1 MMDSVFQDL
10 RYALR
15 TLRRTPV
22 FTLIAVLTL
31 ATAIGANTVIFSV
44 LNGVVLRPLQYQDS
58 DRLFGIWE
66 RSEGG
71 DYRLGSYPTFRDWRA
86 QSNVFEALAYIR
98 GSSSLIPT
106 NDGSRRVGTAFVS
119 DEFFDV
125 LKGPPLVG
133 RLFSPEE
140 QRPGGPPVA
149 VLTYEL
155 WRDVFG
161 GDRGAVGSTIRLNDA
176 TYTVVGVLPAWFRFP
191 SWAGVYVPLATI
203 VPSDRILTQRGFHA
217 DSRIVVKLKPD
228 VSVAQAQAAMAN
240 IQARLATAYP
250 AENRGW
256 TQVELASLFEE
267 ELRFGAVRPILIL
280 LSAAVAAVLLL
291 ACANVAN
298 MSLVRAATRS
308 RELAVRAALG
318 AGRGR
323 VARLLFTE
331 SAVLVLAGGVVGLL
345 LAFWAIALV
354 RAAAPGGLPRVNEI
368 AIDARMLGFTA
379 LICLLTTVAVGV
391 VPAVRPPAAD
401 LSVPLK
407 AGSPGAGTS
416 GIWLRLRSALVA
428 LEVALALVLLIG
440 TGLLVRSLWA
450 LSHVDPGFDPKGVIT
465 FAVFPPHRYDAAE
478 RAVDLYQRV
487 ASAIASLPGAG
498 EVALSNHVPLTGASL
513 PRPIE
518 VPGRTPD
525 PQGDPPVLFRT
536 ISAGYF
542 DVMRIPMRKGR
553 AFTATDIALAS
564 RVAII
569 NETLARRFLPGQ
581 NPIGKFVTL
590 FKSAQARSDFG
601 QRFPVEIIGVV
612 GDVKHTGLQDDAAPE
627 VYIPY
632 TVNPWGY
639 MNVVVRT
646 RGDPQAVLA
655 AIPRA
660 VAAVDRDIPVAG
672 PQRPGALTQVVSG
685 QWARQRFTVTML
697 SGFAGGALLL
707 AALGIFGVI
716 AYVVTLR
723 TREFGVRAALGATPR
738 DIVRLVIRQTTGVVV
753 MGLVV
758 GVGAALGLTR
768 LMTSLLYNV
777 PATDPLTFASLT
789 VFLAVVALL
798 ASYLPAR
805 RATRGDPMIALR
817 NE

>member
-1 MMDSVFQDL
+1 MDAVFQDL

-31 ATAIGANTVIFSV
+31 AVAIGANTVIFSV
-44 LNGVVLRPLQYQDS
+44 LNGVVLRPLQYDAS

-66 RSEGG
+66 RSERG
-71 DYRLGSYPTFRDWRA
+71 DYRLSSYPTFRDWRA
-86 QSNVFEALAYIR
+86 QSNVFQALAYIR
-98 GSSSLIPT
+98 GSSSLMPT
-106 NDGSRRVGTAFVS
+106 NDGTRQVGTAFVS

-125 LKGPPLVG
+125 LKGPPLIG
-133 RLFSPEE
+133 RLFTREE
-140 QRPGGPPVA
+140 QQSGGPPVA

-161 GDRGAVGSTIRLNDA
+161 GDRAAVGSMIRLNDA
-176 TYTVVGVLPAWFRFP
+176 AYTIVGVLPAWFRFP
-191 SWAGVYVPLATI
+191 SWAGVYVPLTTI
-203 VPSDRILTQRGFHA
+203 LPTDRVLTQRGFHA
-217 DSRIVVKLKPD
+217 DSRIVVKLKPG
-228 VSVAQAQAAMAN
+228 VSVSQAQASMAS

-256 TQVELASLFEE
+256 TQVELPSLFEE

-331 SAVLVLAGGVVGLL
+331 SAVLVLAGGVLGLL
-345 LAFWAIALV
+345 LAFWAIGLV
-354 RAAAPGGLPRVNEI
+354 RVAAPGGLPRVNEI

-391 VPAVRPPAAD
+391 APAVRPPTAD
-401 LSVPLK
+401 LSAPLK
-407 AGSPGAGTS
+407 AGSPGAGAAR
-416 GIWLRLRSALVA
+416 IWLRLRSALVA
-428 LEVALALVLLIG
+428 LEVAIALVLLIG

-450 LSHVDPGFDPKGVIT
+450 LTHVDPGFDPKGVIT
-465 FAVFPPHRYDAAE
+465 FGVFPPPRYDTAE

-487 ASAIASLPGAG
+487 AGAIAALPGAG
-498 EVALSNHVPLTGASL
+498 EVALSNHVPLSGAYL

-525 PQGDPPVLFRT
+525 PQGDPPVLFRA
-536 ISAGYF
+536 ISAEYF
-542 DVMRIPMRKGR
+542 DVMRIPMRMGR
-553 AFTATDIALAS
+553 AFAPTDIALAS
-564 RVAII
+564 HVAII

-601 QRFPVEIIGVV
+601 QRFSVEIIGVV
-612 GDVKHTGLQDDAAPE
+612 SDVRHTGLEDAPAPE

-632 TVNPWGY
+632 TVNPWGH

-646 RGDPQAVLA
+646 RGDTQALLA

-660 VAAVDRDIPVAG
+660 VAAVDRDIPVTGA
-672 PQRPGALTQVVSG
+672 QRPAALTQGVSG
-685 QWARQRFTVTML
+685 QWARQRFTVSVL
-697 SGFAGGALLL
+697 SGFAGVALLL

-753 MGLVV
+753 VGLVI

-768 LMTSLLYNV
+768 LMTGLLYNV

-805 RATRGDPMIALR
+805 RATRVDPMIALR

>member
-1 MMDSVFQDL
+1 MIDSVLQDL

-44 LNGVVLRPLQYQDS
+44 LNGVVLRPLQYDAS

-86 QSNVFEALAYIR
+86 QNDVFDALAFIR
-98 GSSSLIPT
+98 GSSSLMPG
-106 NDGSRRVGTAFVS
+106 NDGARRVGTAFVS
-119 DEFFDV
+119 EEFFDV
-125 LKGPPLVG
+125 LRGPPLIG

-140 QRPGGPPVA
+140 SQPGSPRVA
-149 VLTYEL
+149 VLTYAL
-155 WRDVFG
+155 WHEAFG
-161 GDRGAVGSTIRLNDA
+161 GDRSAIGSTIRLNDG
-176 TYTVVGVLPAWFRFP
+176 TYTVVGVLPDWFRFP
-191 SWAGVYVPLATI
+191 SWADVYVPLSTI
-203 VPSDRILTQRGFHA
+203 LPSDPILAQRGFHA
-217 DSRIVVKLKPD
+217 DSRIVAKLKPA
-228 VSVAQAQAAMAN
+228 VSTERAQAALSA
-240 IQARLATAYP
+240 IQTRLAAAYP
-250 AENRGW
+250 TDNRGW
-256 TQVELASLFEE
+256 TQVEFVSLYEQ
-267 ELRFGAVRPILIL
+267 ELQFGAVRPILIL
-280 LSAAVAAVLLL
+280 LSAAVATVLLL

-308 RELAVRAALG
+308 RELAMRAALG

-331 SAVLVLAGGVVGLL
+331 SAVLVLAGGVIGLL
-345 LAFWAIALV
+345 LAFWAIGLL

-379 LICLLTTVAVGV
+379 LICLLVTVAVGV
-391 VPAVRPPAAD
+391 APAVRPPTAD

-407 AGSPGAGTS
+407 AGSPGAGAS

-465 FAVFPPHRYDAAE
+465 FGVFPPPRYDAAE

-498 EVALSNHVPLTGASL
+498 EVALSNHVPLTGAYL

-518 VPGRTPD
+518 VPGRSPD

-536 ISAGYF
+536 ISVEYF
-542 DVMRIPMRKGR
+542 DVMRIPVRKGR
-553 AFTATDIALAS
+553 AFTATDVALAS
-564 RVAII
+564 RMAII
-569 NETLARRFLPGQ
+569 NETLAHRFFPGQ

-590 FKSAQARSDFG
+590 FKSAQARKDFG
-601 QRFPVEIIGVV
+601 ERFSVEIIGVV
-612 GDVKHTGLQDDAAPE
+612 GDVRHTGLEDAPAPE

-646 RGDPQAVLA
+646 RGDPQAVLG

-660 VAAVDRDIPVAG
+660 VAAVDRDIPVTG
-672 PQRPGALTQVVSG
+672 PQRPGPLTQAVSG
-685 QWARQRFTVTML
+685 QLARQRITVTVL

-716 AYVVTLR
+716 AYIVTLR

-753 MGLVV
+753 VGLVV
-758 GVGAALGLTR
+758 GFGAALAVTR
-768 LMTSLLYNV
+768 LMTRLLYDV

-805 RATRGDPMIALR
+805 RATRVDPMIALR

>member
-1 MMDSVFQDL
+1 MDTLLQDL

-31 ATAIGANTVIFSV
+31 ATAIGATTVIFSV
-44 LNGVVLRPLQYQDS
+44 LNGVVLRPLQYDAS
-58 DRLFGIWE
+58 DRVFGIWE
-66 RSEGG
+66 RSERG
-71 DYRLGSYPTFRDWRA
+71 DYRLASYPTFRDWRA

-98 GSSSLIPT
+98 GSSSLIPA
-106 NDGSRRVGTAFVS
+106 NDGTRQVGTALVS
-119 DEFFDV
+119 DGFFDV
-125 LKGPPLVG
+125 LKGPPLIG

-140 QRPGGPPVA
+140 QRPGGPPLA

-161 GDRGAVGSTIRLNDA
+161 GDRGVVGSTIRLNNA
-176 TYTVVGVLPAWFRFP
+176 GYTIVGVLPAWYRFP
-191 SWAGVYVPLATI
+191 SWASVYVPLGTI
-203 VPSDRILTQRGFHA
+203 LPTDRILTQRGFHA
-217 DSRIVVKLKPD
+217 DSRIVVKLKPG
-228 VSVAQAQAAMAN
+228 VSVTQAQASMAS

-250 AENRGW
+250 VENRGW
-256 TQVELASLFEE
+256 TQVELPSLFEE

-280 LSAAVAAVLLL
+280 LSAAVATVLLL

-298 MSLVRAATRS
+298 MSLVRAAARS

-318 AGRGR
+318 AERGR

-345 LAFWAIALV
+345 FAFWAIGLV
-354 RAAAPGGLPRVNEI
+354 RAAAPEGLPRVNEI

-379 LICLLTTVAVGV
+379 LICLLATVAVGV
-391 VPAVRPPAAD
+391 APAVRPPTAD

-407 AGSPGAGTS
+407 AGSPGAGAS

-465 FAVFPPHRYDAAE
+465 FQVNPPPRYDAPD
-478 RAVDLYQRV
+478 RAVDLYQHV
-487 ASAIASLPGAG
+487 ASAIASLPGASQ
-498 EVALSNHVPLTGASL
+498 VALSNHVPLTGASL

-518 VPGRTPD
+518 IPGRTPD

-536 ISAGYF
+536 ISSEYF
-542 DVMRIPMRKGR
+542 DVMRIPMRQGR
-553 AFTATDIALAS
+553 AFAPTDIALAS

-569 NETLARRFLPGQ
+569 NETLARRFFPGP

-590 FKSAQARSDFG
+590 FKSAQARKDFG
-601 QRFPVEIIGVV
+601 ERFSVEIIGVV
-612 GDVKHTGLQDDAAPE
+612 GDVRHTGLEDAPAPE

-646 RGDPQAVLA
+646 RRDTQALLGAIPQAVA
-655 AIPRA
+655 T
-660 VAAVDRDIPVAG
+660 VDRDIPVTG
-672 PQRPGALTQVVSG
+672 PQRPGALTQAVSG
-685 QWARQRFTVTML
+685 QWARQRFTVTVL

-738 DIVRLVIRQTTGVVV
+738 DIVRLVIRQITGVVV
-753 MGLVV
+753 VGLVV
-758 GVGAALGLTR
+758 GVGAALALTR
-768 LMTSLLYNV
+768 LMTTLLYNV

-805 RATRGDPMIALR
+805 RATRVDPMIALR

>member
-1 MMDSVFQDL
+1 METLFQDL

-44 LNGVVLRPLQYQDS
+44 LNGVVLRPLQYDAS

-71 DYRLGSYPTFRDWRA
+71 DYRLGSYPTFRDWHA

-98 GSSSLIPT
+98 GSSSLIST
-106 NDGSRRVGTAFVS
+106 NDGSSRVGTAFVS

-125 LKGPPLVG
+125 LKAPPLIG
-133 RLFSPEE
+133 RVFSPEE
-140 QRPGGPPVA
+140 QQPGGPPVA

-176 TYTVVGVLPAWFRFP
+176 SYTIVGVLPAWFRFP
-191 SWAGVYVPLATI
+191 SWAGVYVPLTTI
-203 VPSDRILTQRGFHA
+203 LPTDRILTQRGFHA
-217 DSRIVVKLKPD
+217 DSRIVAKLKPH
-228 VSVAQAQAAMAN
+228 VSPKHVQASMAS
-240 IQARLATAYP
+240 IQARLATTYP

-256 TQVELASLFEE
+256 TQVELASVFEE

-280 LSAAVAAVLLL
+280 LAAAVATVLLL

-298 MSLVRAATRS
+298 MSLARAATRS

-331 SAVLVLAGGVVGLL
+331 SAVLVLAGGVLGLL
-345 LAFWAIALV
+345 LAFWAIGLL
-354 RAAAPGGLPRVNEI
+354 RATAPGGLPRVNEI
-368 AIDARMLGFTA
+368 AIDARMVGFTA
-379 LICLLTTVAVGV
+379 LICLLATVAVGV
-391 VPAVRPPAAD
+391 APAVRAPTAD

-407 AGSPGAGTS
+407 AGSLGAGAS

-465 FAVFPPHRYDAAE
+465 FGVFPPPRYDAAE

-498 EVALSNHVPLTGASL
+498 EVALSNHVPLTGAYL

-518 VPGRTPD
+518 IPGRTPD

-536 ISAGYF
+536 VSAEYF
-542 DVMRIPMRKGR
+542 DVMRIPVRQGR
-553 AFTATDIALAS
+553 AFAAADVALAS
-564 RVAII
+564 HVAII
-569 NETLARRFLPGQ
+569 NETLARRFLPDQ

-601 QRFPVEIIGVV
+601 QRFSVEIVGVV
-612 GDVKHTGLQDDAAPE
+612 GDVRHTGLEDAPAPE

-639 MNVVVRT
+639 MSVVVRT
-646 RGDPQAVLA
+646 RGDTQALLG

-660 VAAVDRDIPVAG
+660 VAAVDRDIPVTG
-672 PQRPGALTQVVSG
+672 PQRPGALTQAVSG
-685 QWARQRFTVTML
+685 QWARQRFTVTVL

-753 MGLVV
+753 VGLVV
-758 GVGAALGLTR
+758 GFGAALALTR
-768 LMTSLLYNV
+768 LMTRLLYNV

-805 RATRGDPMIALR
+805 RATRVDPMIALR

>member
-1 MMDSVFQDL
+1 MNDLLQDL
-10 RYALR
+10 RYAVR
-15 TLRRTPV
+15 TLRRAPV
-22 FTLIAVLTL
+22 FTLVAVLTL
-31 ATAIGANTVIFSV
+31 AVGIGANTVVFSV
-44 LNGVVLRPLQYQDS
+44 LNGVVLSPLKYEDS

-66 RSEGG
+66 RSERG
-71 DYRLGSYPTFRDWRA
+71 DYRLGSYPTFKDWRA
-86 QSNVFEALAYIR
+86 QSHVFDALAYIR
-98 GSSSLIPT
+98 GSSSLMPA
-106 NDGSRRVGTAFVS
+106 NDGSRQVGTAFVS
-119 DEFFDV
+119 DEFFNV
-125 LKGPPLVG
+125 LRGPPLVG

-140 QRPGGPPVA
+140 ERPGGPRVA
-149 VLTYEL
+149 LLTYEL
-155 WRDVFG
+155 WRDAFG
-161 GDRGAVGSTIRLNDA
+161 SDRAAVGSTIRLNDA
-176 TYTVVGVLPAWFRFP
+176 AYTIVGVLPAWFRFP
-191 SWAGVYVPLATI
+191 SWAGVYVPLGTI
-203 VPSDRILTQRGFHA
+203 VGNDRILTQRGFHA
-217 DSRIVVKLKPD
+217 DSRIVAKLKPN
-228 VSVAQAQAAMAN
+228 VSPRQAQAAMAS

-250 AENRGW
+250 GENGGW

-267 ELRFGAVRPILIL
+267 ELRFGEVRPILIL
-280 LSAAVAAVLLL
+280 LSAAVATVLLL

-323 VARLLFTE
+323 MARLLFTE
-331 SAVLVLAGGVVGLL
+331 SAVLVVAGAVLGLL
-345 LAFWAIALV
+345 LAFWAIGLV

-368 AIDARMLGFTA
+368 AIDARMLAFTA
-379 LICLLTTVAVGV
+379 LISLLAAVAVGV
-391 VPAVRPPAAD
+391 APAVRPPITD
-401 LSVPLK
+401 LSTPLK
-407 AGSPGAGTS
+407 AGSPGAGAS
-416 GIWLRLRSALVA
+416 GVWLRLRSALVA
-428 LEVALALVLLIG
+428 LEVALTLVLLIG

-450 LSHVDPGFDPKGVIT
+450 LSHVDPGFDPRGVIT
-465 FAVFPPHRYDAAE
+465 FQLFPPPRYDAPN

-487 ASAIASLPGAG
+487 AGAIASLPGAG

-536 ISAGYF
+536 ISAEYF

-553 AFTATDIALAS
+553 AFTTTDIALAS

-569 NETLARRFLPGQ
+569 NETLVRRFLPGQ

-601 QRFPVEIIGVV
+601 QRFSVEIIGVV
-612 GDVKHTGLQDDAAPE
+612 SDVRHTGLEDAPAPE

-632 TVNPWGY
+632 TVNPWGH

-646 RGDPQAVLA
+646 RGDPEALLS

-660 VAAVDRDIPVAG
+660 VAAIDRDIPVAG
-672 PQRPGALTQVVSG
+672 AQRPGALAQVVSG
-685 QWARQRFTVTML
+685 QLARQRFTVSVL

-707 AALGIFGVI
+707 AVLGIFGVI

-723 TREFGVRAALGATPR
+723 TREFGVRAALGATPH
-738 DIVRLVIRQTTGVVV
+738 DIVRLVIRQTTGVVGV
-753 MGLVV
+753 GLVV
-758 GVGAALGLTR
+758 GIGAALGLTH
-768 LMTSLLYNV
+768 LMTRLLYNV
-777 PATDPLTFASLT
+777 PATDPLTFATLT

-805 RATRGDPMIALR
+805 RATRVDPMIALR
-817 NE
+817 GE

>member
-1 MMDSVFQDL
+1 MMDSVLQDL

-44 LNGVVLRPLQYQDS
+44 LNGVLLRPLQYDAS

-66 RSEGG
+66 RSERG

-98 GSSSLIPT
+98 GSSSLIPS
-106 NDGSRRVGTAFVS
+106 NDGTRRVGTAFVS
-119 DEFFDV
+119 DEFFAV
-125 LKGPPLVG
+125 LRGPPLIG

-161 GDRGAVGSTIRLNDA
+161 GDRAAVGSTIQLNEVP
-176 TYTVVGVLPAWFRFP
+176 YTIIGVLPPWFRFP
-191 SWAGVYVPLATI
+191 SWASVYVPLSTILAT
-203 VPSDRILTQRGFHA
+203 DRILTQRGFHA
-217 DSRIVVKLKPD
+217 DSRIVAKLKPH
-228 VSVAQAQAAMAN
+228 VSPQQAQASMAS
-240 IQARLATAYP
+240 IQARLATAYA

-256 TQVELASLFEE
+256 TQVELVSLFEQ
-267 ELRFGAVRPILIL
+267 ELSFGAVRPILIL
-280 LSAAVAAVLLL
+280 LCAAVATVLLL

-331 SAVLVLAGGVVGLL
+331 SAVLVLAGGLIGLL
-345 LAFWAIALV
+345 LAFCAIGLV
-354 RAAAPGGLPRVNEI
+354 RAAAPGGLPRANEI
-368 AIDARMLGFTA
+368 VIDARMLGFTA
-379 LICLLTTVAVGV
+379 LICLLVTVAVGV
-391 VPAVRPPAAD
+391 APAMRTPTAD

-407 AGSPGAGTS
+407 AGSPGAGAS

-465 FAVFPPHRYDAAE
+465 FGVFPPPRYDAAE

-498 EVALSNHVPLTGASL
+498 EVALSNHVPLSGAYL

-518 VPGRTPD
+518 VPGRSPD

-536 ISAGYF
+536 ISAEYF
-542 DVMRIPMRKGR
+542 DVMRIPVRKGR
-553 AFTATDIALAS
+553 AFTAADIALGS
-564 RVAII
+564 RMAII
-569 NETLARRFLPGQ
+569 NETLAHRFFPGQ

-590 FKSAQARSDFG
+590 FKSAQSRKDFG
-601 QRFPVEIIGVV
+601 ERFSVEIIGVI
-612 GDVKHTGLQDDAAPE
+612 GDVRHTSLEEAPAPE

-632 TVNPWGY
+632 TVNPWGQ

-646 RGDPQAVLA
+646 RGDPQAVLG

-660 VAAVDRDIPVAG
+660 VAAVDRDVPVTG
-672 PQRPGALTQVVSG
+672 PQRPGALTQAVSG
-685 QWARQRFTVTML
+685 QWARQRFTVTVL

-753 MGLVV
+753 VGLVV
-758 GVGAALGLTR
+758 GFGAALAVTR
-768 LMTSLLYNV
+768 LMTRLLYNV

-789 VFLAVVALL
+789 VFLAVVALV

-805 RATRGDPMIALR
+805 RATRVDPMIALR

>member
-1 MMDSVFQDL
+1 MDTVFQDL

-31 ATAIGANTVIFSV
+31 ATAIGANTAIFSV
-44 LNGVVLRPLQYQDS
+44 LNGVVLRPLQYDAS

-98 GSSSLIPT
+98 GSSSLIPST
-106 NDGSRRVGTAFVS
+106 DGTRQVGTAFVS

-125 LKGPPLVG
+125 LKAPPLIG
-133 RLFSPEE
+133 RVFSREE
-140 QRPGGPPVA
+140 QQPGGPPVA

-161 GDRGAVGSTIRLNDA
+161 GDRAAVGSTIRLNDA
-176 TYTVVGVLPAWFRFP
+176 SYTIVGVLPAWYRFP
-191 SWAGVYVPLATI
+191 SWASVYVPLSTI
-203 VPSDRILTQRGFHA
+203 LPTDRILTQRGFHA
-217 DSRIVVKLKPD
+217 DSRIVVKLKPG
-228 VSVAQAQAAMAN
+228 VSVTQAQGAMAN
-240 IQARLATAYP
+240 IQARLAAAYP
-250 AENRGW
+250 ADNRGW
-256 TQVELASLFEE
+256 TQVELPSLFEE

-280 LSAAVAAVLLL
+280 LSVAVATVLLL

-331 SAVLVLAGGVVGLL
+331 SAALVLAGGAIGVL
-345 LAFWAIALV
+345 LAFWAIGLL

-379 LICLLTTVAVGV
+379 LICLLATVAVGV
-391 VPAVRPPAAD
+391 APAVRPPAAD

-407 AGSPGAGTS
+407 AGSPGAGAS

-465 FAVFPPHRYDAAE
+465 FQVNPPPRYDTPD

-498 EVALSNHVPLTGASL
+498 QVALSNHVPLTGASL

-518 VPGRTPD
+518 IPGRTPD

-536 ISAGYF
+536 ISAEYF
-542 DVMRIPMRKGR
+542 DVMRIPVRQGR
-553 AFTATDIALAS
+553 AFAAADIALAS
-564 RVAII
+564 HVAII

-581 NPIGKFVTL
+581 NAIGKFVTL

-601 QRFPVEIIGVV
+601 QRFSVEIVGVV
-612 GDVKHTGLQDDAAPE
+612 GDVRHTGLEDAPAPE

-646 RGDPQAVLA
+646 RGDTQALLG

-660 VAAVDRDIPVAG
+660 VATVDRDIPVTG
-672 PQRPGALTQVVSG
+672 PQRPTALPQAVSG
-685 QWARQRFTVTML
+685 QWARQRFTVTVL

-716 AYVVTLR
+716 AYIVTLR

-738 DIVRLVIRQTTGVVV
+738 DIVRLVIRQTTGVVLV
-753 MGLVV
+753 GLVV
-758 GVGAALGLTR
+758 GLGAALGLTR

-805 RATRGDPMIALR
+805 RATRVDPMIALR